1 MAVEAGDSHESYRVS
16 PETKWGR
23 ADGYCRATIQRARDM
38 SALECRCLV
47 CGQQTIAIHQATM
60 PVGRDRLGEM
70 DVQSASFMQ
79 ATGLPWIVY
88 RDCRTMKQGV
98 RSMPDPP
105 DAKESPW
112 LTQVCG

>member
-1 MAVEAGDSHESYRVS
+1 
-16 PETKWGR
+16 
-23 ADGYCRATIQRARDM
+23 
-38 SALECRCLV
+38 
-47 CGQQTIAIHQATM
+47 M
-60 PVGRDRLGEM
+60 PVGRDGLGEM

-88 RDCRTMKQGV
+88 RDCRTMRQGV